1 MQETLQKLIQAGW
14 EAEIVLGSDD
24 WGKVDKAV
32 SEFRHNFSELAS
44 GIESYFQQRRDQVL
58 SFG

>member
-14 EAEIVLGSDD
+14 EAEIALGSGD

-32 SEFRHNFSELAS
+32 SEFRQNFAELAS